1 MFKHRLAI
9 TGTLAAVALFLSLAV
24 SGYAQTNYP
33 AKSGMDKKATMPKT
47 QTYEYLVI
55 SPHTPDQCLTVL
67 DDVSAL
73 GKDVLAK
80 YDWGC
85 MYGDH
90 TGYIKVQAA
99 NEEEALKVV
108 PEAIRSQAHAYRVG
122 KFTRDQIAMIHK
134 NH

>member
-1 MFKHRLAI
+1 MLKRRLAI
-9 TGTLAAVALFLSLAV
+9 TGSLAAVVLFLSLAV
-24 SGYAQTNYP
+24 SGYAQSNYP
-33 AKSGMDKKATMPKT
+33 AQSGTEKKAPLPKT
-47 QTYEYLVI
+47 QMYEYLVI

-85 MYGDH
+85 LYGDH

-108 PEAIRSQAHAYRVG
+108 PEAIRPQAHAYRVG

-134 NH
+134 KQ